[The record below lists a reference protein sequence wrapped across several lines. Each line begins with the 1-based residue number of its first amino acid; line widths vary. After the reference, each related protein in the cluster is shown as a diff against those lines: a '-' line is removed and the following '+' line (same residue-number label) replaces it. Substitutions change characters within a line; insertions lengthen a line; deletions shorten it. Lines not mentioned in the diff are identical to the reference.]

1 MGGSGL
7 FRVFGGAMDKESVRV
22 VAGGKKAIIDA
33 SCFVYKYVIPA
44 GTCAVDFLDRGDV
57 SGRVNTWTSI
67 VRHFKALPID
77 FVWCLGFR
85 VVKLPISQ
93 FNRASQLYFLIDIC
107 SFDMA

>member
-44 GTCAVDFLDRGDV
+44 GTCAIDFLDRGDV
-57 SGRVNTWTSI
+57 SGMVTTWKSI
-67 VRHFKALPID
+67 VRHFKAMPIEW
-77 FVWCLGFR
+77 VRRGCC
-85 VVKLPISQ
+85 
-93 FNRASQLYFLIDIC
+93 RAQRTARPGTNMRF
-107 SFDMA
+107 